1 MTTRVYVDRSRVE
14 DFQRCGRKRFLTY
27 HENGTGIEPTG
38 KGIALVVGGAT
49 HVGLA
54 QLLLLGQAW
63 LWAHPE
69 LSVIELFASA
79 SIGHFEDTAV
89 ACALADLARTRI
101 ELDTTELA
109 AMTAVGPD
117 LAVVLAES
125 LGLAPDDPRVT
136 TLAERTF
143 QGRGDFDKYLAAEQ
157 AALVEGMVR
166 AYARRRLRP
175 LLEMYEVME
184 VEREGEWKLSEW
196 NPTEALDNKQMDVVY
211 DKDAAM
217 ELWFMSRPDALLRD
231 RESNQLYILSFKTT
245 GSWDHRKE
253 RDARH
258 DMQGLSEG
266 VEIDLRLAAWW
277 TVIHADKAPTGLYG
291 HPNAMAAWLA
301 ETGVSSAMY
310 EFLLSCAAP
319 PRILG
324 IRYEYLLKG
333 DRWKDKDLTA
343 RLGVES
349 RVQKSHLIR
358 GYYNQAAKPGDA
370 LWNWSWDFLK
380 EDGGKSNLYW
390 KNWRG
395 QPVWEYMPIRDWID
409 LLDASEP
416 VMSGEDSTIGLAP
429 RELGWKSPA
438 QGTGY
443 TEGNPLDA
451 VFVTPETCA
460 ELLVYRN
467 EDELRDWIEQV
478 EAQERRIADGI
489 AAVNAA
495 GTDEGARRSALNV
508 HFTQNRH
515 ACEYPG
521 TCAFARDKVGVC
533 WGGDEMKRD
542 PVGSGEYRARTVNHP
557 QELVPVKQVKNAN
570 S

>member
-1 MTTRVYVDRSRVE
+1 M
-14 DFQRCGRKRFLTY
+14 
-27 HENGTGIEPTG
+27 
-38 KGIALVVGGAT
+38 
-49 HVGLA
+49 GLA
-54 QLLLLGQAW
+54 TLLRAGQAAFSLAGHGW
-63 LWAHPE
+63 VRPDGNVVDNCLW
-69 LSVIELFASA
+69 IEDA
-79 SIGHFEDTAV
+79 AV
-89 ACALADLARTRI
+89 ADALADLARTRI

-117 LAVVLAES
+117 LAATLAES

-136 TLAERTF
+136 GLAERTF

-184 VEREGEWKLSEW
+184 VEREGEWKLSD
-196 NPTEALDNKQMDVVY
+196 AVMG
-211 DKDAAM
+211 KDGDEPEYELSP

-266 VEIDLRLAAWW
+266 VEVDLRLARWW
-277 TVIHADKAPTGLYG
+277 NRMREDMRNPVPETEIPAP
-291 HPNAMAAWLA
+291 MQDFLA
-301 ETGVSSAMY
+301 HVPS
-310 EFLLSCAAP
+310 P

-370 LWNWSWDFLK
+370 LWNWSWDFFK

-395 QPVWEYMPIRDWID
+395 QPVWEYMPVRDWID

-443 TEGNPLDA
+443 TEGHPLDA

-467 EDELRDWIEQV
+467 SDELRDWVEQI
-478 EAQERRIADGI
+478 EAQERRVAEGI
-489 AAVNAA
+489 AAVDAA
-495 GTDEGARRSALNV
+495 GKDEGARRSALNI

-521 TCAFARDKVGVC
+521 TCAFARDKVGIC
-533 WGGDEMKRD
+533 WGSDSMRAD
-542 PVGSGEYRARTVNHP
+542 PIGSGEYRARVPNHP
-557 QELVPVKQVKNAN
+557 VEGSK
-570 S
+570 

>member
-38 KGIALVVGGAT
+38 KGIALVVGGAV

-54 QLLLLGQAW
+54 TLLRLGQQEYDLNARHGDTPVVFSMG
-63 LWAHPE
+63 L
-69 LSVIELFASA
+69 
-79 SIGHFEDTAV
+79 EDGAV
-89 ACALADLARTRI
+89 RDALADLARTRI

-117 LAVVLAES
+117 LAATLAES

-175 LLEMYEVME
+175 LLEMYEVLE

-196 NPTEALDNKQMDVVY
+196 WVGDSTDPRRDNGSTD
-211 DKDAAM
+211 DKR

-277 TVIHADKAPTGLYG
+277 EQVNKPDSYKDALGFNIPTPTYTYLKGL
-291 HPNAMAAWLA
+291 
-301 ETGVSSAMY
+301 S
-310 EFLLSCAAP
+310 AP

-443 TEGNPLDA
+443 TEGHPLDS

-478 EAQERRIADGI
+478 EAQERRVADGI

-495 GTDEGARRSALNV
+495 GGDEGARRSALNV

-521 TCAFARDKVGVC
+521 TCAFARDKVGIC
-533 WGGDEMKRD
+533 WGSDSMRAD
-542 PVGSGEYRARTVNHP
+542 PIGSGEYRARTPNHP
-557 QELVPVKQVKNAN
+557 VEGSK
-570 S
+570 

>member
-1 MTTRVYVDRSRVE
+1 MTTKIYVDRSRVE

-27 HENGTGIEPTG
+27 HENNTGIEPTG
-38 KGIALVVGGAT
+38 KGIALVVGGAV

-54 QLLLLGQAW
+54 TLLRRGQARMAEWGMAAFETKDIEW
-63 LWAHPE
+63 LRQM
-69 LSVIELFASA
+69 
-79 SIGHFEDTAV
+79 EDAAV
-89 ACALADLARTRI
+89 ADALADLARTRI

-117 LAVVLAES
+117 LAGVLAES

-175 LLEMYEVME
+175 LLGMYEVLE

-196 NPTEALDNKQMDVVY
+196 WVGYSTDPSRDNGSTD
-211 DKDAAM
+211 DKR

-266 VEIDLRLAAWW
+266 VEVDLRLAAWW
-277 TVIHADKAPTGLYG
+277 EDIHNAATKAEAFKATYGNIAKIPPTPEMYNYL
-291 HPNAMAAWLA
+291 
-301 ETGVSSAMY
+301 SS
-310 EFLLSCAAP
+310 LPAP

-395 QPVWEYMPIRDWID
+395 LPVWEYMPIRDWID

-443 TEGNPLDA
+443 TEGHPLDGA
-451 VFVTPETCA
+451 FVTPETCA

-467 EDELRDWIEQV
+467 EDELRDWFEQV
-478 EAQERRIADGI
+478 EAQERRVADGI
-489 AAVNAA
+489 AAVNSA

-521 TCAFARDKVGVC
+521 TCPFARDKVGIC
-533 WGGDEMKRD
+533 WGGDAMRAD
-542 PVGSGEYRARTVNHP
+542 PIGSGEYRARTPNHP
-557 QELVPVKQVKNAN
+557 VEGSGAGSGTP
-570 S
+570 

>member
-1 MTTRVYVDRSRVE
+1 MTTKIYVDRSRVE

-27 HENGTGIEPTG
+27 HENNTGIEPTG
-38 KGIALVVGGAT
+38 KGIALVVGGAV

-54 QLLLLGQAW
+54 TLLRLGQQEYDLNARHGDAPVVFSMG
-63 LWAHPE
+63 LE
-69 LSVIELFASA
+69 DSA
-79 SIGHFEDTAV
+79 VRD
-89 ACALADLARTRI
+89 ALADLARTRI

-117 LAVVLAES
+117 LAATLAES

-166 AYARRRLRP
+166 AYARRWLRP
-175 LLEMYEVME
+175 LLEMYEVLE

-196 NPTEALDNKQMDVVY
+196 WVGDSTDPSRDNGSTD
-211 DKDAAM
+211 DKR

-266 VEIDLRLAAWW
+266 VEVDLRLAAWW
-277 TVIHADKAPTGLYG
+277 DSAAEIQEQVGNTIADQNEAYEVWAWGKVSPTRAIYDYLTSM
-291 HPNAMAAWLA
+291 P
-301 ETGVSSAMY
+301 S
-310 EFLLSCAAP
+310 P

-395 QPVWEYMPIRDWID
+395 QPVWEYMPVRDWID

-443 TEGNPLDA
+443 TERHPLDA

-467 EDELRDWIEQV
+467 SDELRDWVEQI
-478 EAQERRIADGI
+478 EAQERRVAEGI
-489 AAVNAA
+489 AAVDAA
-495 GTDEGARRSALNV
+495 RKDEGARRSALNI

-521 TCAFARDKVGVC
+521 TCAFARDKVGIC
-533 WGGDEMKRD
+533 WGSDSMRAD
-542 PVGSGEYRARTVNHP
+542 PIGSGEYRARTPNHP
-557 QELVPVKQVKNAN
+557 VEGSKAGSSTP
-570 S
+570 